1 MPYSEC
7 GPVHTSATARD
18 RTKRIET
25 LRTVDETYDVVV
37 CGGGLAGFSAAI
49 AAARHGAS
57 AVLIQD
63 RPVLGGNSSSE
74 VRVTPHGTAAFHGY
88 GRETGII
95 SEALIADRATNHA
108 VIREN
113 GWTNSVWDLILYDM
127 AVRTPGL
134 TLHLNTAVH
143 DVEVSGDT
151 VTAVRAR
158 VANAET
164 ELVISGRVVIDCTG
178 DGTVAAL
185 AGAESR
191 NGIESSAE
199 FDEIHA
205 PKVAST
211 GTMGSS
217 LHFKTVDTGR
227 PVEFHAPDWAHRYDD
242 PTFFSDGG
250 RMIPTLESGYW
261 WIEIGTPWDTLYD
274 NEAIRHELTRHVLGI
289 WDYLKNRDPY
299 WSPRAANLALDW
311 VGQVPGKRE
320 SRRIMGEYL
329 LTEHDLDRE
338 KVFDDE
344 IAFGG
349 WYIDLHTIGGLLER
363 VAEPVTTARLT
374 DPQSSSGSSTYVG
387 PFGIPMRALVA
398 KDLANLMMAGRN
410 VSATH
415 VALGSLRVMGTSA
428 LMGQAA
434 GTAAALAADATDLR
448 RDLPAHV
455 PAVQQALLRDGCF
468 LPHLRNEDP
477 QDLALRATVTAS
489 TTELVRGVGPNSANW
504 LGGIDHWRGYPVFPF
519 TGELSKRIAQWIAVG
534 AGQPVESV
542 RLALRNT
549 SGEARTVAATV
560 HEVDD
565 IWDYRVEPA
574 KPLAVADLLVPPGGP
589 HWVQWQL
596 DLDFD
601 EDDREGAGP
610 APARYLRIDLAETP
624 GVEWVLSSAVLPG
637 QIAAYEDGGRYRRFG
652 GGSTLSFQ
660 IEPPQRAY
668 APDQVLTGVTRP
680 HATTNQWRS
689 DPVAPLPQWLALE
702 WSEPQRIQQV
712 QLTFAGHLLREYHA
726 YPPLYRDPQTVRDYA
741 VEAWIDGEWQQ
752 LVRVEGNLTTRV
764 VHDVG
769 PVTTSRLRLMVYA
782 TNGDPAAGVYE
793 IRCYGDTVCTPNVTQ
808 G

>member
-1 MPYSEC
+1 M
-7 GPVHTSATARD
+7 
-18 RTKRIET
+18 K
-25 LRTVDETYDVVV
+25 TVEETYDVVV
-37 CGGGLAGFSAAI
+37 CGGGLAGFSAAV

-57 AVLIQD
+57 TVLIQD

-74 VRVTPHGTAAFHGY
+74 VRVTPHGAAAFHGY
-88 GRETGII
+88 ARETGII

-127 AVRTPGL
+127 AVRTEGL

-143 DVEVSGDT
+143 GVDVDGET

-164 ELVISGRVVIDCTG
+164 ELVIAGRTVIDCTG

-191 NGIESSAE
+191 TGMEASAE
-199 FDEIHA
+199 FNEAHA
-205 PKVAST
+205 PAQAGV

-217 LHFKTVDTGR
+217 LHFKTIDTGR
-227 PVEFHAPDWAHRYDD
+227 PIEFHAPEWAVRYDD
-242 PTFFSDGG
+242 ASFFKDGG
-250 RMIPTLESGYW
+250 RLIPTLESGYW

-311 VGQVPGKRE
+311 VGQTPGKRE
-320 SRRIMGEYL
+320 SRRILGEIL
-329 LTEHDLDRE
+329 LTEHDLDRD
-338 KVFDDE
+338 KAFDDE

-349 WYIDLHTIGGLLER
+349 WYIDLHTIGGLLEK
-363 VAEPVTTARLT
+363 VAEPVTNARLA
-374 DPQSSSGSSTYVG
+374 DPESSSGSSTYVG
-387 PFGIPMRALVA
+387 PFGIPMRALIA
-398 KDLANLMMAGRN
+398 KDLTNLMMAGRN
-410 VSATH
+410 VSSTH
-415 VALGSLRVMGTSA
+415 VALGSLRVMGTAA

-434 GTAAALAADATDLR
+434 GTAAAMAGTVQDLR
-448 RDLPAHV
+448 RDLASHV

-477 QDLALRATVTAS
+477 EDLARRASVTAS
-489 TTELVRGVGPNSANW
+489 STDLVRGVGPNSANW

-519 TGELSKRIAQWIAVG
+519 KGELTKRIAQWVAVG
-534 AGQPVESV
+534 AGQPLHSLK
-542 RLALRNT
+542 LALRNT
-549 SGEARTVAATV
+549 SHEPRAVAATL
-560 HEVDD
+560 HEVED
-565 IWDYRVEPA
+565 IWDYRVDPA

-589 HWVQWQL
+589 HWVEWQV
-596 DLDFD
+596 DLDV
-601 EDDREGAGP
+601 EDGEHNP
-610 APARYLRIDLAETP
+610 SRYLRIDLAEAAD
-624 GVEWVLSSAVLPG
+624 VEWVLSPAVLPG

-668 APDQVLTGVTRP
+668 APEQVLTGVTRP
-680 HATTNQWRS
+680 HAATNQWRS
-689 DPVAPLPQWLALE
+689 DPVVPLPQWLALE
-702 WSEPQRIQQV
+702 WTQPETITQV

-741 VEAWIDGEWQQ
+741 IEAWEDGDWREV
-752 LVRVEGNLTTRV
+752 VRVEGNVTTRV
-764 VHDVG
+764 VHTFDA
-769 PVTTSRLRLMVYA
+769 VTTTRLRLMVYA

-793 IRCYGDTVCTPNVTQ
+793 FRCYGANVCTPNVTQ